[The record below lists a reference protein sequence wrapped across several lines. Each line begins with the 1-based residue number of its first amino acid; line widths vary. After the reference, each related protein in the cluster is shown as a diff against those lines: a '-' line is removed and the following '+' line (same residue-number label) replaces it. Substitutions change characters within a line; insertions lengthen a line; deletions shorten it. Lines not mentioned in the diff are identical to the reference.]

1 MLSLRRQRFKVDRVS
16 SVRRTEAIRPAAS
29 VSSDGISFAQVLKEA
44 MIASQQ
50 DNAKRSQK
58 NSNECEKESSAD
70 TPAQQDTLPAEST
83 ANGEVI
89 VKGWSPFGED
99 TGVDLHEQ
107 LESLLNKKS
116 ALIGIA

>member
-1 MLSLRRQRFKVDRVS
+1 MQSLRRQRFKVDRVS
-16 SVRRTEAIRPAAS
+16 SIRRTEAIRPAAV

-50 DNAKRSQK
+50 DDAKRSQK
-58 NSNECEKESSAD
+58 NSNESDEANTAKKDSLSV
-70 TPAQQDTLPAEST
+70 EST
-83 ANGEVI
+83 ASGEAI
-89 VKGWSPFGED
+89 VKGWSPFAD
-99 TGVDLHEQ
+99 SDVDLHEQ